1 ALVGPMAF
9 LGLLVVSLAE
19 RIVGTNRHAIL
30 LPAAAFTA
38 IIVLV
43 GGQTILQHALGGEGS
58 LGIVVEFAGGLV
70 FLAILFAA
78 GRR

>member
-1 ALVGPMAF
+1 
-9 LGLLVVSLAE
+9 
-19 RIVGTNRHAIL
+19 
-30 LPAAAFTA
+30 
-38 IIVLV
+38 
-43 GGQTILQHALGGEGS
+43 GEGS